1 MVALLDYRR
10 QGYVLLKDLFTVFIL
25 TDCEVPGVEGLGRYK
40 RELEKAAG
48 GAAGGATGGAV
59 GAITKEKYVN
69 VPAWFDESQAQEK
82 AESIKF
88 CKFRH
93 KSVQ

>member
-10 QGYVLLKDLFTVFIL
+10 QGYVLLKDLFMVFIL

-48 GAAGGATGGAV
+48 GAAGGAV

-82 AESIKF
+82 AESKKYF
-88 CKFRH
+88 EFRYEF
-93 KSVQ
+93 VQ